1 MFLPQSALFLLAV
14 AGVVGWILGARR
26 VGAALVAPAIAHWV
40 VWPIA
45 RPFAAEVPIGVWLLL
60 AVVCLPLVPFAAV
73 LLLQRGFLDPVY
85 GSRTGAHVGAIYLV
99 RILDGILAIGF
110 ALVTWPIRLI
120 SKALSR
126 RDR

>member
-14 AGVVGWILGARR
+14 AGVVGWLLGARR
-26 VGAALVAPAIAHWV
+26 IGAALVAPAIARWV

-45 RPFAAEVPIGVWLLL
+45 GPFAAEVPITVWLLL
-60 AVVCLPLVPFAAV
+60 ALVCLPLVPFGAV

-85 GSRTGAHVGAIYLV
+85 GSRTSAHVGAVYLV
-99 RILDGILAIGF
+99 RIIDGICAFGV
-110 ALVTWPIRLI
+110 ALITWPIRLI
-120 SKALSR
+120 LNAFSR